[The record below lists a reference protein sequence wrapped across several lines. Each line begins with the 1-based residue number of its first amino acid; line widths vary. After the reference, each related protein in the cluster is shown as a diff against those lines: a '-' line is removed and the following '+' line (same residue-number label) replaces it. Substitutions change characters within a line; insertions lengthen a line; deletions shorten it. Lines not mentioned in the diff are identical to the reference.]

1 MFDSLVTHS
10 HSPPF
15 SLARKY
21 KILGNGFA
29 SPNKMRGRIS
39 IIFNYCKKE
48 EERPKIVVGGKG
60 CDTNENF
67 TEKKISFFS
76 LNEKNSYSNEK
87 LIPRHIDPNPER
99 GKERNQFIKLIS
111 LLLSSSSS
119 SRSVIKIPLP
129 QLELSSRGRRLAHSQ
144 DC

>member
-21 KILGNGFA
+21 KILGNRFA

-129 QLELSSRGRRLAHSQ
+129 QLELSSRRRRLAHSQ

>member
-10 HSPPF
+10 HSSPF

-39 IIFNYCKKE
+39 IIVKKE

-99 GKERNQFIKLIS
+99 GRKKPIHKTNFPSSLFILVFSVGNQDSSPSIRALIPS
-111 LLLSSSSS
+111 SKTRPFPRLLIC
-119 SRSVIKIPLP
+119 R
-129 QLELSSRGRRLAHSQ
+129 
-144 DC
+144 